1 MSGKKYSVLL
11 PTYNEKE
18 NLPIIVWLLV
28 KYFTEADI
36 NYEIIVIDDG
46 SPDGTLAVAQQLE
59 KIYGADKILLR
70 PRAKKLGL
78 GTYGFFFVH
87 CLLLRFTPVLIVGR
101 ACGIQIRVIHLA
113 ALPRYQCDI
122 KAPCKKLIRACKKH
136 DLNTYQSTFTTIDLY
151 ENV

>member
-1 MSGKKYSVLL
+1 MTGKKYSVLL

-59 KIYGADKILLR
+59 KIYGSDRILLR

-78 GTYGFFFVH
+78 GNFFTYRYKIFSCFVFCRTIYISLKLKKSETTEPVKL
-87 CLLLRFTPVLIVGR
+87 CLVLTRKMFHLILSTLL
-101 ACGIQIRVIHLA
+101 AY
-113 ALPRYQCDI
+113 RY
-122 KAPCKKLIRACKKH
+122 P
-136 DLNTYQSTFTTIDLY
+136 
-151 ENV
+151 